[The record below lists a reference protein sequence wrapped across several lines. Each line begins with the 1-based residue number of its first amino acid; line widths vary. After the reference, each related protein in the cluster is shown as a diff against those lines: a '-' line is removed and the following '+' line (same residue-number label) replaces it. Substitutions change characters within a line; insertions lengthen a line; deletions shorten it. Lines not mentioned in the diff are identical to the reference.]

1 MAATIPTVP
10 EIAQH
15 YKATSLPSVAL
26 FWSSGGTSG
35 DWLSI
40 SNAYAQRPTVQ
51 RLTQDLL
58 WKDDWYK
65 QYINHQTHTA
75 DEIKEFWSRA
85 SVAMATMTSGV
96 AYVLLPSSN
105 HPVEWLP
112 TSTWAQV
119 EYPILTES
127 GSGVTKICR
136 VNYNHALN
144 EFTTPF
150 RVWPE
155 VDTEQC

>member
-1 MAATIPTVP
+1 M
-10 EIAQH
+10 
-15 YKATSLPSVAL
+15 
-26 FWSSGGTSG
+26 
-35 DWLSI
+35 
-40 SNAYAQRPTVQ
+40 
-51 RLTQDLL
+51 
-58 WKDDWYK
+58 
-65 QYINHQTHTA
+65 
-75 DEIKEFWSRA
+75 
-85 SVAMATMTSGV
+85 AMATMTSGV